1 MTIPLIDNHGH
12 SLLIKFNEATE
23 AEFVSAF
30 SESKLAHLMTDDI
43 KQSVTF
49 LQLQK
54 RLFEMAGCSTLEEY
68 LNFRASAASSKK
80 LTTQLFIAAGLERI
94 LLDDGYARELRL
106 DLSDFAAASSVPI
119 SRIVRIEPILE
130 DLIKACDTA
139 REVEARLEEALF
151 ENPLGIVA
159 LKTIVCYRGGL
170 GIFVVD
176 KDDAE
181 ANYFDCRRHIL
192 NDGRLRKSS
201 FYHYILLKTFDLA
214 IARDIPVQVHCGIGD
229 DDADLSLS
237 NPDLLHRLLRRPRFS
252 GLKMVLLH
260 SYPFLKE
267 AAILA
272 SLYPNVYYD
281 LSLASFLLADQKRL
295 YSQALSCAPYS
306 KLLAGTDG
314 HSQPETYYQGAMA
327 LRKGLGDALHEL
339 VLDKS
344 VSYNESVQ
352 IERAVLQG
360 NARKLYKLPALI

>member
-12 SLLIKFNEATE
+12 SLLTNFREASE
-23 AEFVSAF
+23 GEFVSAF
-30 SESKLAHLMTDDI
+30 SESKLAHAMTDDI
-43 KQSVTF
+43 KQSVIF

-54 RLFEMAGCSTLEEY
+54 RLFSLAGCSTLQEY
-68 LNFRASAASSKK
+68 LQFRSSAQNVKK
-80 LTTQLFIAAGLERI
+80 LTTQLFSAAGFERI
-94 LLDDGYARELRL
+94 LLDDGYERDLRL
-106 DLSDFAAASSVPI
+106 DLAKFTAASGVAV
-119 SRIVRIEPILE
+119 SRIVRVEPVLE
-130 DLIKACDTA
+130 NLIKASDSA
-139 REVEARLEEALF
+139 AEVEAGLEAALF

-176 KDDAE
+176 KEDAE

-192 NDGRLRKSS
+192 NDGRLRKCS
-201 FYHYILLKTFDLA
+201 FYHYILLKIFDLA
-214 IARDIPVQVHCGIGD
+214 ISRDIPVQVHCGIGD

-237 NPDLLHRLLRRPRFS
+237 NPDLLHRLLRRPRFN
-252 GLKMVLLH
+252 GLKLVILH
-260 SYPFLKE
+260 SYPFIKE

-281 LSLASFLLADQKRL
+281 LSLASFLLGDQKRL
-295 YSQALSCAPYS
+295 YSQALACAPYS

-314 HSQPETYYQGAMA
+314 HSQPETYYQGALA

-344 VSYNESVQ
+344 ISYNESVL
-352 IERAVLQG
+352 IERSVLQG
-360 NARKLYKLPALI
+360 NARRLYKLPSMI